1 MTQLACPFCGP
12 RALREFEFHKTL
24 PDAAQGSAFER
35 TYERFANLEYSVE
48 HWQHV
53 AGCRG
58 WLQDFALA
66 GEAAG
71 LEDVVATVMAH
82 GLEHHFVLIPG
93 DHAGILAEFAAW
105 LGMTTLGHVPMRDHL
120 EATDFT

>member
-35 TYERFANLEYSVE
+35 TYERFTNLEYSVE

-58 WLQDFALA
+58 WLRVERNPSSGA
-66 GEAAG
+66 
-71 LEDVVATVMAH
+71 
-82 GLEHHFVLIPG
+82 VL
-93 DHAGILAEFAAW
+93 GIHL
-105 LGMTTLGHVPMRDHL
+105 LGGTAP
-120 EATDFT
+120 